1 VSGNLAR
8 RYARALLGLARQA
21 GTLDPSGR
29 ELAATAAAFDEP
41 RLRAV
46 VLNPAIERSAR
57 RKIVDEVVAALGVSS
72 EVGNLVK
79 LLADRERLRLLGE
92 VARAYQALVDQEL
105 GRSRARIISAAALGT
120 AEKAELTEL
129 AKRLVDT
136 REVIVATEVDPELL
150 GGVVLD
156 IGGTVWD
163 GSLRTQM
170 LRMSSQ
176 MAESG

>member
-1 VSGNLAR
+1 VTGNLAR
-8 RYARALLGLARQA
+8 RYARALLELARQA

-29 ELAATAAAFDEP
+29 ELADTAAAFDEP

-46 VLNPAIERSAR
+46 VLSPAIERSAR
-57 RKIVDEVVAALGVSS
+57 RKIVGEVVAALGVSS
-72 EVGNLVK
+72 DVGNLVK
-79 LLADRERLRLLGE
+79 LLADRGRLRLLAE
-92 VARAYQALVDQEL
+92 VAQAYEALVDREL
-105 GRSRARIISAAALGT
+105 GRSRARIRSAAPLGA
-120 AEKAELTEL
+120 AERAELTEL
-129 AKRLVDT
+129 AKRLVDSHD
-136 REVIVATEVDPELL
+136 VIVATQVDPELL